1 MLDVARDVK
10 EGTVT
15 PDSAVSP
22 GDTQGR
28 RGGQADPQGRG
39 GGEENVTRDAKV
51 SPGDT
56 QGRSSGEDD

>member
-1 MLDVARDVK
+1 VLDVDRD
-10 EGTVT
+10 
-15 PDSAVSP
+15 
-22 GDTQGR
+22 
-28 RGGQADPQGRG
+28 